1 MIPRVPP
8 APIQAG
14 KRRSYI
20 CPISHSGL
28 IVLVYQLA
36 EIVLENGS
44 DVFGIPME
52 LKKDLLLNLHEAS
65 TSIEPPEDWE
75 GAAPDQL
82 LLQMAS
88 AWGIEIQQFEK

>member
-1 MIPRVPP
+1 M
-8 APIQAG
+8 
-14 KRRSYI
+14 
-20 CPISHSGL
+20 
-28 IVLVYQLA
+28 VLVYQLA

-65 TSIEPPEDWE
+65 TSMEPPEDWE

>member
-1 MIPRVPP
+1 M
-8 APIQAG
+8 
-14 KRRSYI
+14 
-20 CPISHSGL
+20 
-28 IVLVYQLA
+28 VLVYQLA

-65 TSIEPPEDWE
+65 TSMEPPEDWE
-75 GAAPDQL
+75 GGAPDQL

>member
-1 MIPRVPP
+1 
-8 APIQAG
+8 
-14 KRRSYI
+14 
-20 CPISHSGL
+20 
-28 IVLVYQLA
+28 VLVYQLA

-52 LKKDLLLNLHEAS
+52 MKKDLLLNLHEAS
-65 TSIEPPEDWE
+65 TSMETPEDWE